1 MRLPGRAS
9 GFCYVN
15 DAVLA
20 IMRLRARG
28 FRVAYVDIDAHHGD
42 GVQFAFYDDPNVL
55 TVSTHERGD
64 QPLPPAPVSWW
75 RWARGTA
82 SATR

>member
-1 MRLPGRAS
+1 MPDRAS

-20 IMRLRARG
+20 ILRLRARG
-28 FRVAYVDIDAHHGD
+28 LRVAYVDIDAHHGD
-42 GVQFAFYDDPNVL
+42 GVQHAFYADPSVL
-55 TVSTHERGD
+55 TISTHERGERLF
-64 QPLPPAPVSWW
+64 PGTGFVEEAG
-75 RWARGTA
+75 RARA